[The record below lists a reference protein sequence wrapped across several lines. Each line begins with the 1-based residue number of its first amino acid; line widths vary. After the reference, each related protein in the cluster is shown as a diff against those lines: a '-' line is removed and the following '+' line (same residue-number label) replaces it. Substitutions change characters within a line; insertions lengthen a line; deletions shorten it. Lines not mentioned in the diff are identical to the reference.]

1 MKQRL
6 INCRL
11 FDGDALRDAHD
22 VLLDGA
28 QIAAI
33 IAADEAVPCDEVVDL
48 GGHLLAPGLID
59 LQVNGGGGVLFNA
72 EPTIAALRTIADAH
86 RRFGTTSFLPTLITD
101 DDDVMETAIATVAQ
115 AMDEKL
121 AGVIGI
127 HLEGPHLNPQ
137 RRGVHDAG
145 RMRPLDEKAFARLC
159 AFAAGPTLLT
169 VAPETLPAGALA
181 RLTEA
186 GVIVCGGHSE
196 ASYEQTCAALD
207 EGLAGFTHLSN
218 AMSGMQSRAPGMV
231 GAALAD
237 KDSFAGIIADGFHVH
252 PAVFAVAVA
261 AKARGKLV
269 LVSDAMPTVG
279 SDIGQFM
286 LFGEEV
292 LAGDGRCVTADGT
305 LAGADI
311 GLIDAV
317 RNAAQFADI
326 DLYEALRM
334 ASCYPAAALGVAD
347 QLGFIRPGYRA
358 NLVEL
363 DAGLQVCRTWV
374 DGGRREHAGN
384 GAIDV

>member
-1 MKQRL
+1 
-6 INCRL
+6 
-11 FDGDALRDAHD
+11 
-22 VLLDGA
+22 
-28 QIAAI
+28 
-33 IAADEAVPCDEVVDL
+33 
-48 GGHLLAPGLID
+48 
-59 LQVNGGGGVLFNA
+59 
-72 EPTIAALRTIADAH
+72 
-86 RRFGTTSFLPTLITD
+86 
-101 DDDVMETAIATVAQ
+101 
-115 AMDEKL
+115 
-121 AGVIGI
+121 
-127 HLEGPHLNPQ
+127 
-137 RRGVHDAG
+137 
-145 RMRPLDEKAFARLC
+145 
-159 AFAAGPTLLT
+159 
-169 VAPETLPAGALA
+169 
-181 RLTEA
+181 
-186 GVIVCGGHSE
+186 
-196 ASYEQTCAALD
+196 
-207 EGLAGFTHLSN
+207 
-218 AMSGMQSRAPGMV
+218 MSGMQSRAPGMV

-305 LAGADI
+305 LA
-311 GLIDAV
+311 
-317 RNAAQFADI
+317 DI